1 MPPIMTKCDP
11 TRLLLKLALFMAISM
26 SVYAQGR
33 GGRGGPPPPPAT
45 PKAAAP
51 TDLTGYWVA
60 VVVEDWRYRMLPP
73 AKFEQTPAL
82 GARVNL
88 PMNAEA
94 RKIALAWDPAK
105 DEAAGEQC
113 RAYGAPNLMR
123 IPGRIHITWQD
134 DQTLKLE
141 SDAGTQTRLLEFGAT
156 KNPGGGWQG
165 VSTAA
170 WEMAGGGRGG
180 PILSGSLN
188 IVTSKLK
195 PGYLQKNGI
204 PYSASATLTEY
215 FDRVDEPLGSAFLV
229 LTSTVDD
236 PVYLTEPYLTSTH
249 FKKEADA
256 SGWKPSP
263 CSSR

>member
-1 MPPIMTKCDP
+1 MTKSDP
-11 TRLLLKLALFMAISM
+11 IRLLLILTLFTAISM
-26 SVYAQGR
+26 SVSAQGR
-33 GGRGGPPPPPAT
+33 GRGGPPPT

-51 TDLTGYWVA
+51 VDLTGYWVA
-60 VVVEDWRYRMLPP
+60 VVTEDWRYRMLPP
-73 AKFEQTPAL
+73 TKFEVTPPL
-82 GARVNL
+82 GARVNI

-123 IPGRIHITWQD
+123 IPGRVHITWQD

-141 SDAGTQTRLLEFGAT
+141 TDAGTQTRLLEFGAPQ
-156 KNPGGGWQG
+156 NPGGGWQG
-165 VSTAA
+165 VSTAT
-170 WEMAGGGRGG
+170 WEVVGGGRGG
-180 PILSGSLN
+180 PLLSGSLK

-204 PYSASATLTEY
+204 PYSASATLTEF
-215 FDRVDEPLGSAFLV
+215 FDRVDEQGGSSYLV
-229 LTSTVDD
+229 VTSTVDD

-256 SGWKPSP
+256 SGWKPAP